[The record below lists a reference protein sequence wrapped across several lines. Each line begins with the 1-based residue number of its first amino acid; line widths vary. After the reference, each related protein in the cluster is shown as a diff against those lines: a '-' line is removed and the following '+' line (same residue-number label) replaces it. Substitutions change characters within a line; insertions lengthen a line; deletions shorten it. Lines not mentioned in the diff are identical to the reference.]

1 MPRRAVKEFRFPPIS
16 IAPKSS
22 EPRRGSISRQ
32 ESSMGRR
39 CNCGG
44 CGGRP
49 SVASFASLLA
59 GNDKKRRPFCDDTK
73 NSKCDQDA
81 IKFIW
86 GCDNRT
92 SGPTSL
98 ETIKSTPPWQHIGQT
113 STGGTGCLIASTFV
127 LTAAHAIVGGDGLP
141 YSDKMVFSAGFSNG
155 KCALGSRWV
164 NRAWIPTQ
172 YKKGSSKE
180 VKCYDWGIVRI
191 DSEIATPSMAFD
203 AIPVA
208 DIKAKP
214 IFSVGYP
221 GSLTQI
227 MWSTG
232 ANQKVID
239 DFEDPQ
245 GGGLL
250 RTTLDGEGGQSGS
263 PVYIFQGNTRVIV
276 GVLVGAPNCAEGA
289 NWVALINDDV
299 RGKIKAVI
307 DTGTTPEGLKHFV
320 FKTDVLPPGCGT
332 TDVLETGF

>member
-191 DSEIATPSMAFD
+191 ATREAGLVLLRPSDEA
-203 AIPVA
+203 AVEGVA
-208 DIKAKP
+208 EAGRAVAGVAGVEV
-214 IFSVGYP
+214 FAA
-221 GSLTQI
+221 
-227 MWSTG
+227 G
-232 ANQKVID
+232 AEVVLEVLAAAYLGD
-239 DFEDPQ
+239 GDP
-245 GGGLL
+245 GGGCAADGGAGLDGQAEHVAEDEDGAA
-250 RTTLDGEGGQSGS
+250 LDGE
-263 PVYIFQGNTRVIV
+263 
-276 GVLVGAPNCAEGA
+276 A
-289 NWVALINDDV
+289 
-299 RGKIKAVI
+299 
-307 DTGTTPEGLKHFV
+307 PEGGEQAACAGA
-320 FKTDVLPPGCGT
+320 LPGAR
-332 TDVLETGF
+332 